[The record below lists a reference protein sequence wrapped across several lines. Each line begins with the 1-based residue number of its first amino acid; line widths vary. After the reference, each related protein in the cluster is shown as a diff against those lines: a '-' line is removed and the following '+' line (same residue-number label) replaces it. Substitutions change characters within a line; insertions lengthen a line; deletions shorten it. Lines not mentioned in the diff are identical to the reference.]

1 MQHIARF
8 PILHLITLLLKCM
21 EMGSSRA
28 VWLDY
33 LRSFVTL
40 LVLAHHAALA
50 YPTFAYFDPT
60 HYIYSTAPIVDDSRW
75 SGMDT
80 LIGFNDLFFM
90 PLMFLISG
98 LFVYR
103 GLRKKGTKAYLADRF
118 IRLGVPFVVAE
129 LLLIPLAYVPSFYVA
144 THSTNFASFV
154 NDYINKQ
161 QWPVGPP
168 WFIWLLLAFDGVA
181 VLIFSVSPSFFPVLG
196 TKLEILSKRPAL
208 FGVVIYGVTAISLIP
223 LSLWVGQYT
232 WVGNWGPFDFQL
244 NRLFFYLL
252 FFLLGASLGS
262 TDWQNYLF
270 QRGKLFSKG
279 WAFWLLLSLI
289 AYLIVVVVSG
299 LGESWVK
306 QGSLSSTEGYFLYD
320 LAFVTSCLASIA
332 ACLAFFKQKV
342 NRASTGWTRL
352 AANAYGIY
360 ILHYP
365 FITWAQFALLG
376 VGVPVIGKFLIVF
389 LVSLSLS
396 WLSSSWVRR
405 NQLATQVL

>member
-1 MQHIARF
+1 
-8 PILHLITLLLKCM
+8 
-21 EMGSSRA
+21 MGSSRA

-75 SGMDT
+75 LGMDRF
-80 LIGFNDLFFM
+80 IGFNDLFFM

-103 GLRKKGTKAYLADRF
+103 GLRKKGIKAYLTDRF
-118 IRLGVPFVVAE
+118 IRLGVPFLIAE

-144 THSTNFASFV
+144 THSTDLFTFV
-154 NDYINKQ
+154 EDYIGKQ

-181 VLIFSVSPSFFPVLG
+181 VLIFNISPSFFSTLG
-196 TKLEILSKRPAL
+196 NKLESLSKQPVQ
-208 FGVVIYGVTAISLIP
+208 FGVIIYGLTAISLIP

-252 FFLLGASLGS
+252 FFLLGACLGS
-262 TDWQNYLF
+262 TDWQGYLF
-270 QRGKLFSKG
+270 RSGKLFGKG
-279 WAFWLLLSLI
+279 WAFWLLASLI
-289 AYLIVVVVSG
+289 CYLLVVFVSG
-299 LGESWVK
+299 LGADWVK
-306 QGSLSSTEGYFLYD
+306 QGRLSSTAGYCLYD
-320 LAFVTSCLASIA
+320 VFFVVSCLASMG
-332 ACLAFFKQKV
+332 ACLAVFKQ
-342 NRASTGWTRL
+342 NITQPNEGWASL
-352 AANAYGIY
+352 SANAYGIY

-376 VGVPVIGKFLIVF
+376 AGLPVIGKFLIVF
-389 LVSLSLS
+389 LVSISLS